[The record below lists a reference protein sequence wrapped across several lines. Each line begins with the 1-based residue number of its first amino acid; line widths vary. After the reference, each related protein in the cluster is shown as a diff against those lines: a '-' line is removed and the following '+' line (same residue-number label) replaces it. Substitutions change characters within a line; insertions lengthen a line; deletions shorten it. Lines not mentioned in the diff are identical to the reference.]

1 MERNASVKNV
11 SVGEISGP
19 LQPQRTSY
27 FECAKRRRKMQA
39 GATRPVSGTVSFQG
53 HRKQPEEVG
62 EILMWPDSARQGL
75 DLLLCIGFTDCN

>member
-1 MERNASVKNV
+1 MQKNA
-11 SVGEISGP
+11 
-19 LQPQRTSY
+19 
-27 FECAKRRRKMQA
+27 A

>member
-1 MERNASVKNV
+1 MCQWVKLAALCSHRGHLILSVQEDAEK
-11 SVGEISGP
+11 
-19 LQPQRTSY
+19 
-27 FECAKRRRKMQA
+27 C
-39 GATRPVSGTVSFQG
+39 TRPVSGTVSFQG